1 MGYGMNDG
9 PLSEGWS
16 KVASAVAVLALI
28 AVSCFVFR
36 YDAMGMFGIGPED
49 VVPGMWVML
58 ALLISVAAI
67 PILNAFLESWRI
79 DSLEVVLMTVLA
91 FASVGFFI
99 GFVFGYF
106 YQIDEYPLWQHT
118 MLIMLGL
125 GAAVSAACLIV
136 PDRRFDAEKG
146 FSMVTDYNYP
156 RLNSIYDGLCRK
168 AGVRERPPL
177 YVGNWDSFNAFAF
190 GKYRSRQG
198 TVVLEPLLR
207 MLDDDEIEGVL
218 GHELS
223 HLLHHDIAVTTVT
236 STCARALTAFS
247 VVMGIAALASSFIL
261 GAGGSTSSKNS
272 GGGFVYLFM
281 LVILL
286 PVIIVGAVLWASVSL
301 AMIAM
306 APGMSRSREYGADE
320 GSAMITGKPMALASA
335 LRKLEHA
342 NRVSGTSLK
351 PGVTTDQMI
360 GDPFVGTR
368 MRLKERLLSTH
379 PSTDDR
385 IRRLEALE
393 KKLHG

>member
-1 MGYGMNDG
+1 MNDG
-9 PLSEGWS
+9 SLSEGWS
-16 KVASAVAVLALI
+16 KVLSVVAVLALI
-28 AVSCFVFR
+28 AVSCFIFR
-36 YDAMGMFGIGPED
+36 YDILDLFGMGPGD
-49 VVPGMWVML
+49 VAPGMWVMM
-58 ALLISVAAI
+58 ALLVSVAAT
-67 PILNAFLESWRI
+67 PVLNLFLESWRI
-79 DSLEVVLMTVLA
+79 DSLEVILMTVLA
-91 FASVGFFI
+91 FASVGVFI
-99 GFVFGYF
+99 GYVFGYF

-118 MLIMLGL
+118 MLIMLAL
-125 GAAVSAACLIV
+125 GVAVSAACLIV
-136 PDRRFDAEKG
+136 PDRRFDPEQG
-146 FSMVTDYNYP
+146 FSRVTDHNYP

-168 AGVRERPPL
+168 AGIRERPPL
-177 YVGNWDSFNAFAF
+177 YVGYWDSFNAFAF

-198 TVVLEPLLR
+198 IVVLEPLLH
-207 MLDDDEIEGVL
+207 MLDDDEIEGIL

-247 VVMGIAALASSFIL
+247 VVMGVAALASSFIL
-261 GAGGSTSSKNS
+261 GAGGSTSSKSS
-272 GGGFVYLFM
+272 GGGFAYLLM

-286 PVIIVGAVLWASVSL
+286 PVVIVGAVLWVSVPL

-320 GSAMITGKPMALASA
+320 GSAMITGKPMALVSA